1 MFSQNDFLAQIYNF
15 LIAYQSNLS
24 IISEYPQEKKK
35 VPYIVLRTNFSLN
48 PFVSNRI
55 KVINFEII
63 YFNTDKLDT
72 SNFIDGVQGYFES
85 NFAVETNSFAVEDF
99 NCTASPPVYDSKI
112 SSYFASLSVDCQL
125 SVK

>member
-24 IISEYPQEKKK
+24 ITSEYPQEKKR

-48 PFVSNRI
+48 PFVSNLI

-63 YFNTDKLDT
+63 YFNSNKLDT
-72 SNFIDGVQGYFES
+72 SNFIDGLQSYFES
-85 NFAVETNSFAVEDF
+85 NFDVETDSFVVEDF
-99 NCTASPPVYDSKI
+99 NCTASPPVYDSEI
-112 SSYFASLSVDCQL
+112 SSYCSCLSVDCQL